1 MVLFVG
7 SKSFKS
13 ELQQTL
19 NSLVTDPES
28 AVRRSIGM
36 GFHEVRRQRIKSHF
50 SFYKIS
56 VSTKFHC
63 FRLSNFWGAAV
74 FSFSTTGCYCF
85 ATANS
90 RLCARVLAPSL
101 MVVLCCFLLILLAGL
116 SRCCRS
122 LSGNVRFLR
131 EMFEQQ
137 HDAL

>member
-50 SFYKIS
+50 SFNTMS
-56 VSTKFHC
+56 VSTNCHC
-63 FRLSNFWGAAV
+63 FRSSNFWGAAV

-90 RLCARVLAPSL
+90 RLCARVLAL
-101 MVVLCCFLLILLAGL
+101 
-116 SRCCRS
+116 S
-122 LSGNVRFLR
+122 LSAQGRLMLFPVNFAGRSFKVLSLTFRKR
-131 EMFEQQ
+131 SIST
-137 HDAL
+137 